1 MFKYFFNKS
10 KSSLANKESIFIHI
24 PKCGGSSFVGLLMDS
39 VKQQNFESTT
49 PTHKIDKVGST
60 KIMHVDF
67 SSMERSFKAPDIFN
81 LIQNLK
87 FKDVLLFMLVRD
99 PVERIVSEF
108 NFQYYILNGKNGDQK
123 AAILSKLKR
132 KPNTLEEYIEHKETQ
147 NYQTKF
153 LLGKPLAHAQ
163 NIHANDFRT
172 IISTIEELPIYCGIT
187 NEYASFLNL
196 FEEKTGIK
204 LKKKVLVRKKT
215 PFLYFSSI
223 SEKTKKR
230 ILALNNYDYQLY
242 EYVKERITLNN
253 NKFNFEE
260 KDQFIV

>member
-1 MFKYFFNKS
+1 M
-10 KSSLANKESIFIHI
+10 ANKESIFIHI

-49 PTHKIDKVGST
+49 PTHKIDKVGIT

-67 SSMERSFKAPDIFN
+67 SSIDRLFKAPDIFN
-81 LIQNLK
+81 LTRNLK

-108 NFQYYILNGKNGDQK
+108 NFQYHILNGKNGDQK

-153 LLGKPLAHAQ
+153 LLGKPLAHGQ
-163 NIHANDFRT
+163 NIHGDDFRT
-172 IISTIEELPIYCGIT
+172 VIRTIEELPIYCGVT

-196 FEEKTGIK
+196 FEEKTGIR

-215 PFLYFSSI
+215 PFLYFSSV

-242 EYVKERITLNN
+242 EYVKDRITLNN
-253 NKFNFEE
+253 SKFNFEE